1 MDSELMNATMHLYE
15 NRPMHGFCAY
25 NEHIDPTK
33 TGNTMRTSNW
43 KPNLEEAT
51 GPAYLAI
58 ADSLAESIA
67 KGSLRVGDRL
77 PPQRALAATLQIDF
91 TTVSRGYA
99 EAQRRGLIEAR
110 VGRGTYV
117 KAAKLRLAASNASS
131 PIDMLINHPPRFIN
145 PSLEARI
152 WEGVPTALSQRGL
165 DMLMRYQVPSG
176 AMRDRVVGANWLAR
190 RLPGV
195 EPERL
200 LVCPG
205 AQGALL
211 AISMML
217 ARAGETVCIEELTY
231 PGYILLAKELGIR
244 LVPVEMDEHGA
255 LPDSLDIVCR
265 SERPKAFYC
274 TPILHNP
281 TTVTM
286 PLERRI
292 ALVDVA
298 RRHNLPIIEDD
309 NYWPLF
315 AARGNTSESLAEFPS
330 LASLAPELVYYIGGL
345 AKCVSP
351 ALRIAYLVVPDQHA
365 ADRADVMIR
374 ATASMAAPLSAALA
388 SYWIESGVA
397 DAMLDA
403 IRAESDAR
411 QAIAYKLLGPDLTN
425 SHNQGFHLW
434 LELPSHWTLTAFTTQ
449 LRIAGVSI
457 AGSEAFS
464 VSNAPQGVRLCL
476 GAPDTRADLD
486 RCLQRIA
493 DILHL
498 KSPAHRQV
506 I

>member
-1 MDSELMNATMHLYE
+1 MK
-15 NRPMHGFCAY
+15 NRSR
-25 NEHIDPTK
+25 EQ
-33 TGNTMRTSNW
+33 GNTMRTSNW
-43 KPNLEEAT
+43 KPNLEEVS
-51 GPAYLAI
+51 GPTYLAI

-67 KGSLRVGDRL
+67 QGNLRAGDRL
-77 PPQRALAATLQIDF
+77 PPQRTLAAALEIDF

-117 KAAKLRLAASNASS
+117 KAAKLRLATSNAST

-145 PSLEARI
+145 ATLEERI
-152 WEGVPTALSQRGL
+152 WSGIPTALSQRGL

-176 AMRDRVVGANWLAR
+176 AMQDRAIGANWLAR
-190 RLPGV
+190 RLPGLG
-195 EPERL
+195 PERL

-211 AISMML
+211 ATTMML
-217 ARAGETVCIEELTY
+217 ANAGDTVCIEELTY
-231 PGYILLAKELGIR
+231 PGYILLARELGIR
-244 LVPVEMDEHGA
+244 LVPVKMDEHGV
-255 LPDSLDIVCR
+255 LPDALDFVCR
-265 SERPKAFYC
+265 KEQPKAFYC

-286 PLERRI
+286 PLERRL
-292 ALVDVA
+292 ALLEVA
-298 RRHNLPIIEDD
+298 RRHKLPVIEDD

-315 AARGNTSESLAEFPS
+315 ASRGDAVDALAQFPS
-330 LASLAPELVYYIGGL
+330 LASLAPELVYYVGGL

-351 ALRIAYLVVPDQHA
+351 ALRIAYLAVPNQQM

-388 SYWIESGVA
+388 SYWIENGVA

-411 QAIAYKLLGPDLTN
+411 QAIASQWLGPDLTN
-425 SHNQGFHLW
+425 SQTQGFHLW
-434 LELPSHWTLTAFTTQ
+434 LQMPSHWTLSTFTTQ
-449 LRIAGVSI
+449 LRIAGISI

-464 VSNAPQGVRLCL
+464 VSEAPQGVRLCL

-486 RCLQRIA
+486 GCLQRIA